1 MISMLL
7 GPSMTHCDFVMAFVL
22 LFGPSKT
29 HYDVAM
35 VFKGLS
41 WTL

>member
-1 MISMLL
+1 
-7 GPSMTHCDFVMAFVL
+7 MTHCDFVMAFVL